1 VFFMPS
7 TFSVSRHLIVTR
19 AGRSAAVSQ
28 TALVER
34 LLEGE
39 QDSKKMRRAY
49 HILGWSYVAF
59 CGFVVAKTVL
69 AKPARSHVSGPLP
82 VASGSADAAE
92 WFRRAKPYCNAVEI
106 TVLQREASPPASLE
120 GAGLHAACF
129 ALAGKIDDARRI
141 IDALPANDRARAAG
155 IVFDVGHPVA
165 DAGDDRSAAPIME
178 LVVDYWPTHYM
189 ALYHAAMAEYMLGQ
203 HDLARRNLSEFLRL
217 YNANDGWRSNG
228 IEILRRLNDS
238 TARQA
243 EFKRPREPGS

>member
-1 VFFMPS
+1 
-7 TFSVSRHLIVTR
+7 
-19 AGRSAAVSQ
+19 
-28 TALVER
+28 
-34 LLEGE
+34 
-39 QDSKKMRRAY
+39 MRRAY

-59 CGFVVAKTVL
+59 CGFVIARTAM
-69 AKPARSHVSGPLP
+69 AKPARSHASGPLP

-106 TVLQREASPPASLE
+106 TVLQRQVSPPATRD
-120 GAGLHAACF
+120 GAGFHAACF

-141 IDALPANDRARAAG
+141 IDALPEGDRVRAAG

-203 HDLARRNLSEFLRL
+203 RDLARHNLTEFLRL
-217 YNANDGWRSNG
+217 YNVNDGWRSNG
-228 IEILRRLNDS
+228 IEVLRRLNDS
-238 TARQA
+238 TGRQV